1 MRVAGYKVSQKSWE
15 WITRLAGAR
24 EGLLEG
30 RVPEL
35 NISG

>member
-1 MRVAGYKVSQKSWE
+1 MRVAGYKVSQKYWE

-35 NISG
+35 NTSG